1 MLPTAHANAG
11 AFGAGAVHL
20 ATAPRMLVSL
30 VERGAI
36 WQATVLLLRRRR
48 HHASSIE
55 LSLSQGL
62 CELRGARLSSSML
75 HDLGPSR
82 SSMVISATSLVRV
95 IVSLGGVSA
104 WPIRFDLSIALLCHI
119 TQLPRHSTRLHY
131 CSSSSSPTSPPLARQ
146 VMQTGGDL
154 LTQFD
159 PLCRFLTMK

>member
-20 ATAPRMLVSL
+20 ATAPIMLVSL

-104 WPIRFDLSIALLCHI
+104 WPIRFDLSIALLCHHAI
-119 TQLPRHSTRLHY
+119 TSPLHAAPLLLLLVLPNE
-131 CSSSSSPTSPPLARQ
+131 SPTG
-146 VMQTGGDL
+146 QTGYANRR
-154 LTQFD
+154 
-159 PLCRFLTMK
+159 RFTHPI